1 MISHNSVVGMEKEEE
16 NIEDSSVTSSDPW
29 AINIFPLS
37 SFLSYLCSLIPRVE
51 IEVPEWSA
59 RQGCSHCMIIK
70 YVKYAK
76 VIISTIYPGKYIVKT
91 SIKSVKALNH
101 LAPGTSLKGLDIQK
115 THGLE

>member
-16 NIEDSSVTSSDPW
+16 NIEDSSVTPGQLTY
-29 AINIFPLS
+29 FPCLH
-37 SFLSYLCSLIPRVE
+37 FYLCSLIPSVE
-51 IEVPEWSA
+51 IEVPEWPA
-59 RQGCSHCMIIK
+59 GQGCSHCMIIK

-115 THGLE
+115 NHGLE